1 MLAARGMMVSR
12 ETVDCMVFCGCL
24 FNLMDFRL
32 PEIFAKRFF
41 GWRQCVL
48 QSVLVGE
55 PPTLHCVFKTL
66 WQRWFQAALR
76 FKEVGMFKNL
86 IKRVLPKKRAA
97 GKVHCV
103 RHAVKLAV
111 RNQAALRV
119 LESLHRAGFEAYLV
133 GGAVRDLLL
142 GIEPKDFDVAT
153 SATPEQV
160 HRLFRRSRI
169 IGRRFQIVH
178 VMQGSETIEVST
190 FRSGGRVM
198 QNASGRIMRD
208 NAYGSLEQD
217 AMRRDFTCNALYYD
231 VAAQQVLDFH
241 GGWEDVAARRLVMI
255 GDAAERYQED
265 PVRMLR
271 AARLS
276 GKLGFAVEAATA
288 APIGEMG
295 LLLRHEPVARLFD
308 ELLKI
313 LLSGNAAGCLAALRR
328 LGLTEAVHPL
338 LSAMLR
344 AADGGAQH
352 VGLLALQ
359 QTDARLGAG
368 KSVSVGFMLAA
379 LFWQD
384 VDGRWQAEMGCGT
397 GAAAAMGAAVN
408 GLRGDMER
416 GWGVPQRYSAT
427 MREIWLLQP
436 QFAHQRGGRPFRLLA
451 QARFRAA
458 YDFLLLRAQM
468 DEDLQPLADWW
479 MRFQHASDADKRA
492 MVEAAGQQSG
502 AAAGAGGAKK
512 KRRRRK
518 KSSGE

>member
-1 MLAARGMMVSR
+1 
-12 ETVDCMVFCGCL
+12 
-24 FNLMDFRL
+24 
-32 PEIFAKRFF
+32 
-41 GWRQCVL
+41 
-48 QSVLVGE
+48 
-55 PPTLHCVFKTL
+55 
-66 WQRWFQAALR
+66 
-76 FKEVGMFKNL
+76 MFKNL

-384 VDGRWQAEMGCGT
+384 VDGRWHAEMGCGT

-408 GLRGDMER
+408 GLRDDMEP
-416 GWGVPQRYSAT
+416 VSYT
-427 MREIWLLQP
+427 
-436 QFAHQRGGRPFRLLA
+436 H
-451 QARFRAA
+451 
-458 YDFLLLRAQM
+458 LRAH
-468 DEDLQPLADWW
+468 ET
-479 MRFQHASDADKRA
+479 
-492 MVEAAGQQSG
+492 
-502 AAAGAGGAKK
+502 
-512 KRRRRK
+512 
-518 KSSGE
+518 

>member
-1 MLAARGMMVSR
+1 MDACCALR
-12 ETVDCMVFCGCL
+12 L
-24 FNLMDFRL
+24 FGKD
-32 PEIFAKRFF
+32 
-41 GWRQCVL
+41 G
-48 QSVLVGE
+48 
-55 PPTLHCVFKTL
+55 
-66 WQRWFQAALR
+66 FQAALL
-76 FKEVGMFKNL
+76 FKEVCMLKNL
-86 IKRVLPKKRAA
+86 MNRVLPKKRAA
-97 GKVHCV
+97 SKVRCV
-103 RHAVKLAV
+103 RHAVKLPV
-111 RNQAALRV
+111 RNQAALWV
-119 LESLHRAGFEAYLV
+119 LNGLHQAGFEAYLV

-142 GIEPKDFDVAT
+142 GVEPKDFDVAT

-208 NAYGSLEQD
+208 NAYGSVEQD

-231 VAAQQVLDFH
+231 VVAQQVLDFH

-255 GDAAERYQED
+255 GDAVERYQED

-271 AARLS
+271 AVRLS
-276 GKLGFAVEAATA
+276 GKLGFAVETATA
-288 APIGEMG
+288 APIVDMG

-313 LLSGNAAGCLAALRR
+313 LLSGNAVGCLAALRQ
-328 LGLTEAVHPL
+328 LGLADAVHPL
-338 LSAMLR
+338 LSAMFR
-344 AADGGAQH
+344 AADGGAH
-352 VGLLALQ
+352 HIGMLALQ

-379 LFWQD
+379 LFWED
-384 VDGRWQAEMGCGT
+384 LNARWQGEMDKGA

-408 GLRGDMER
+408 GLRDDMER

-436 QFAHQRGGRPFRLLA
+436 QFGHQRGGRPFRLLA

-468 DEDLQPLADWW
+468 DADLQPLADWW
-479 MRFQHASDADKRA
+479 TRFQHASDADKRA
-492 MVEAAGQQSG
+492 MAETAGQQG
-502 AAAGAGGAKK
+502 KAAADDGATKK

-518 KSSGE
+518 KKSGGE

>member
-1 MLAARGMMVSR
+1 MDACCALR
-12 ETVDCMVFCGCL
+12 L
-24 FNLMDFRL
+24 FGKD
-32 PEIFAKRFF
+32 
-41 GWRQCVL
+41 G
-48 QSVLVGE
+48 
-55 PPTLHCVFKTL
+55 
-66 WQRWFQAALR
+66 FQAALL
-76 FKEVGMFKNL
+76 FKEVCMLKNL
-86 IKRVLPKKRAA
+86 MNRVLPKKRAA
-97 GKVHCV
+97 SKVRCV
-103 RHAVKLAV
+103 RHAVKLPV
-111 RNQAALRV
+111 RNQAALWV
-119 LESLHRAGFEAYLV
+119 LNGLHQAGFEAYLV

-142 GIEPKDFDVAT
+142 GVEPKDFDVAT

-208 NAYGSLEQD
+208 NAYGS
-217 AMRRDFTCNALYYD
+217 
-231 VAAQQVLDFH
+231 VAQQVLDFH

-255 GDAAERYQED
+255 GDAVERYQED

-271 AARLS
+271 AVRLS
-276 GKLGFAVEAATA
+276 GKLGFAVETATA
-288 APIGEMG
+288 APIVDMG

-313 LLSGNAAGCLAALRR
+313 LLSGNAVGCLAALRQ
-328 LGLTEAVHPL
+328 LGLADAVHPL
-338 LSAMLR
+338 LSAMFR
-344 AADGGAQH
+344 AADGGAH
-352 VGLLALQ
+352 HIGMLALQ

-384 VDGRWQAEMGCGT
+384 VDGRWQAEMGRGA

-408 GLRGDMER
+408 GLRDDMER

-479 MRFQHASDADKRA
+479 TRFQHASDADKRA

>member
-1 MLAARGMMVSR
+1 
-12 ETVDCMVFCGCL
+12 
-24 FNLMDFRL
+24 
-32 PEIFAKRFF
+32 
-41 GWRQCVL
+41 
-48 QSVLVGE
+48 
-55 PPTLHCVFKTL
+55 
-66 WQRWFQAALR
+66 
-76 FKEVGMFKNL
+76 
-86 IKRVLPKKRAA
+86 
-97 GKVHCV
+97 
-103 RHAVKLAV
+103 
-111 RNQAALRV
+111 
-119 LESLHRAGFEAYLV
+119 
-133 GGAVRDLLL
+133 
-142 GIEPKDFDVAT
+142 
-153 SATPEQV
+153 
-160 HRLFRRSRI
+160 
-169 IGRRFQIVH
+169 
-178 VMQGSETIEVST
+178 
-190 FRSGGRVM
+190 
-198 QNASGRIMRD
+198 
-208 NAYGSLEQD
+208 
-217 AMRRDFTCNALYYD
+217 
-231 VAAQQVLDFH
+231 
-241 GGWEDVAARRLVMI
+241 
-255 GDAAERYQED
+255 
-265 PVRMLR
+265 
-271 AARLS
+271 
-276 GKLGFAVEAATA
+276 
-288 APIGEMG
+288 MG

-384 VDGRWQAEMGCGT
+384 VDGRWQAEMGRGT

-408 GLRGDMER
+408 GLRDDMER

-479 MRFQHASDADKRA
+479 TRFQHASDADKRA

>member
-1 MLAARGMMVSR
+1 MLKKWM
-12 ETVDCMVFCGCL
+12 
-24 FNLMDFRL
+24 
-32 PEIFAKRFF
+32 KR
-41 GWRQCVL
+41 
-48 QSVLVGE
+48 
-55 PPTLHCVFKTL
+55 
-66 WQRWFQAALR
+66 
-76 FKEVGMFKNL
+76 M
-86 IKRVLPKKRAA
+86 LPKKRAA
-97 GKVHCV
+97 AKVHCV
-103 RHAVKLAV
+103 RHEVELPV

-119 LESLHRAGFEAYLV
+119 LDGLHQAGFEAYLV

-142 GIEPKDFDVAT
+142 GVEPKDFDVAT

-178 VMQGSETIEVST
+178 VMQGNETIEVST

-231 VAAQQVLDFH
+231 VAARQVLDFH
-241 GGWEDVAARRLVMI
+241 GGWDDVQARRLVMI
-255 GDAAERYQED
+255 GDAVERYQED

-271 AARLS
+271 AVRLS

-295 LLLRHEPVARLFD
+295 QLLQHEPVARLFD

-313 LLSGNAAGCLAALRR
+313 LLSGNAVGCLDALRQ
-328 LGLTEAVHPL
+328 LGLADAVHPL
-338 LSAMLR
+338 MSAMFR
-344 AADGGAQH
+344 AADGGAYH

-359 QTDARLGAG
+359 QTDARLSAG

-379 LFWQD
+379 LFWED
-384 VDGRWQAEMGCGT
+384 LHTRWQAEMARGT
-397 GAAAAMGAAVN
+397 KAGAAMGTAVN
-408 GLRGDMER
+408 KLRDDMEQ

-468 DEDLQPLADWW
+468 DADLQPLADWW
-479 MRFQHASDADKRA
+479 TRFQHASDADKRA
-492 MVEAAGQQSG
+492 MIDASKQQGG
-502 AAAGAGGAKK
+502 AAAKEGGAK
-512 KRRRRK
+512 KRRRRRKK